1 MIESAAA
8 ANIGSIMGIGFP
20 PNTGGAAQFMTGY
33 EGADGAIGLAAFL
46 ARADELAEKYGDR
59 FRATPYLRRDGREG
73 RDLPQLSSALTRPK
87 LSGGSAQ
94 FRVRS
99 GQVGDNPRVT
109 SSDPVVDVRSLHVR
123 FGDVEAVAGI
133 DLAAH
138 AGQSTALL
146 GRNGAGKST
155 TMRVL
160 AGVVPPTAGTA
171 RVAGHDVRTHALQV
185 KRVVGYCPDVGGL
198 VPRATAWEHL
208 QLSARLR
215 RLTDWEN
222 RGREL
227 LERFELGD
235 AAHRVT
241 GGFSHGM
248 GRRLSVLL
256 AALHEPEVLLLDE
269 PFDGVDPI
277 GVEATLDVIADARAR
292 GACVLVSTH
301 LRELAV
307 QACGNVLVLRG
318 GSRVATLDADEMSGE
333 EGARAYRGLLD

>member
-1 MIESAAA
+1 MSEHA
-8 ANIGSIMGIGFP
+8 
-20 PNTGGAAQFMTGY
+20 
-33 EGADGAIGLAAFL
+33 
-46 ARADELAEKYGDR
+46 
-59 FRATPYLRRDGREG
+59 
-73 RDLPQLSSALTRPK
+73 
-87 LSGGSAQ
+87 
-94 FRVRS
+94 
-99 GQVGDNPRVT
+99 
-109 SSDPVVDVRSLHVR
+109 PVVDVRSLHVR
-123 FGDVEAVAGI
+123 FGEVEAVAGI
-133 DLAAH
+133 DLAAY
-138 AGQSTALL
+138 AGQATALL

-160 AGVVPPTAGTA
+160 AGVVPPTAGTVL
-171 RVAGHDVRTHALQV
+171 VAGRDVRTEALQV
-185 KRVVGYCPDVGGL
+185 KRAVGYCPDVGGL

-208 QLSARLR
+208 QLAARLR
-215 RLTDWEN
+215 RLTDWEK
-222 RGREL
+222 RGRDL

-277 GVEATLDVIADARAR
+277 GVEATLDVIGDARAR

-307 QACGNVLVLRG
+307 EACGNVLVLRG
-318 GSRVATLDADEMSGE
+318 GSRVATVDAGEMTGE